1 MLILQSKKNNFTIYT
16 HIKTCNAIL
25 EFPLLVFFMVNI
37 LDLSLFFIHQDTK
50 TPPEI
55 CIHILLFL
63 HIRTQALD
71 LPLNQILS
79 IQSPGLTTIIKTFLK
94 KKYEVNECQ
103 SPCSG
108 TNSCKGKLKM
118 QHFKLPKT
126 HTVNPKAGLSYNI
139 AELETES
146 QSRALSTEEREPGA
160 PCLYAG

>member
-1 MLILQSKKNNFTIYT
+1 
-16 HIKTCNAIL
+16 
-25 EFPLLVFFMVNI
+25 MVNI

-55 CIHILLFL
+55 CIRILLFL

-71 LPLNQILS
+71 LPLYQILS

-94 KKYEVNECQ
+94 KKYEANECQ
-103 SPCSG
+103 SP
-108 TNSCKGKLKM
+108 CKGKLKM

-126 HTVNPKAGLSYNI
+126 HIVNPKAGLSYNI

-160 PCLYAG
+160 PCLDAG